1 MDRQAAIDQI
11 LDHYENP
18 RHYGTL
24 EQPSFTEEGVNP
36 GCGDVVR
43 ISARLDGEQ
52 RIAEIAFEGE
62 GCTISQAA
70 ASMLMEMALGRTLDE
85 VLLMD
90 ADELAARMGREVVAT
105 RLPCVS
111 LGLRV
116 LQTGVRKARRIDPS
130 LETGAGAG
138 KIGKKPQQ
146 R

>member
-43 ISARLDGEQ
+43 ISARLDGDQ
-52 RIAEIAFEGE
+52 RITEIAFEGE

-70 ASMLMEMALGRTLDE
+70 ASMLMEMVLGRTLDE
-85 VLLMD
+85 VLVMD

-105 RLPCVS
+105 RLPCVT

-116 LQTGVRKARRIDPS
+116 LQTGARKARRAGPS
-130 LETGAGAG
+130 LEAGGEADKMESSRG
-138 KIGKKPQQ
+138 S
-146 R
+146 